1 MVDRWRV
8 FGLWVFF
15 VAAAVVSC
23 VLVLHRPAFDRLADL
38 QVYRGAVLW
47 ARAGRPLY
55 DYAASNGDPFTYP
68 PFAAVVFWPVSWL
81 PERVIEVA
89 WLCGVCAAVAGIA
102 VAVSRRWSGGQRRG
116 LFAAV
121 TACVLVLSV
130 PVQSDLR
137 FGQVS
142 VFVVLLALVDAA
154 ELVPPRWRGILVG
167 LAAAIKL
174 TPLLFVVYLLVVGR
188 RRDALRAVAAFVAA
202 AVVAAFVLPA
212 DSRRF
217 WTGTMFTTSRI
228 GDLASLGNQSL
239 DALLARAGLDQQ
251 DRPLLWA
258 ALVVAICGVALW
270 QARRLSVEGRT
281 GHAAVLVGCCA
292 TIAASP
298 VSWTHHEIWTVL
310 AGMLLVVSATVWQ
323 RAAGVFLVVAM
334 TLNLGNVMVELLP
347 TPGLQYLFNNAR
359 GLGVVLLCCLGFG
372 SAVRARHGVEQ
383 LTHRVM
389 LWRVG
394 GPVLVGLLVFAV
406 LPLPAS
412 SDPHLHMF
420 TLAET
425 REQFSQTTVT
435 CDGGPCDMSFGGR
448 LLLNYSAGANGDRQ
462 GRGWLGQ
469 QQGGQAS
476 HADRPG
482 STTTSR
488 THHGPGRRAARVQLQ
503 RGKPVRRP
511 VPHVR
516 HERTAAGESTPQPVE
531 IADLPVQ
538 DRTVTTKH
546 AQTATDPIR
555 TRVPASMTPDPVHDP
570 AERVSPGD

>member
-1 MVDRWRV
+1 VVDRWRV
-8 FGLWVFF
+8 RGLWVFF
-15 VAAAVVSC
+15 VAIAAVSSI
-23 VLVLHRPAFDRLADL
+23 LVLHRPAFDRLADL

-47 ARAGRPLY
+47 AQAGHPLY
-55 DYAASNGDPFTYP
+55 AYAGHNGDPFTYP
-68 PFAAVVFWPVSWL
+68 PFAAVVFWPINWL
-81 PERVIEVA
+81 PEPVIEVA

-102 VAVSRRWSGGQRRG
+102 VAVSRRWNGGQRRG
-116 LFAAV
+116 LFAAT
-121 TACVLVLSV
+121 TACVLVLSA

-142 VFVVLLALVDAA
+142 VFVVLLALLDAA
-154 ELVPPRWRGILVG
+154 ELVPPRWRGVLIG

-174 TPLLFVVYLLVVGR
+174 TPLLFVVYLLLVGR

-202 AVVAAFVLPA
+202 AVVAAVVLPA
-212 DSRRF
+212 DSLRF
-217 WTGTMFTTSRI
+217 WTETMLTTSRI

-251 DRPLLWA
+251 DRPLVWA
-258 ALVVAICGVALW
+258 ALVVAICGLALW
-270 QARRLSVEGRT
+270 QARRLTVEGRPA
-281 GHAAVLVGCCA
+281 HAAVLVGCA

-310 AGMLLVVSATVWQ
+310 AGMLLVVSTTAWQ

-334 TLNLGNVMVELLP
+334 TLNLGNVMFELLP

-372 SAVRARHGVEQ
+372 SAVRARQGSEQ
-383 LTHRVM
+383 ISHRM
-389 LWRVG
+389 TLWRVG

-425 REQFSQTTVT
+425 REEFSRTTVT

-448 LLLNYSAGANGDRQ
+448 LLLNYSDGANGDRQ
-462 GRGWLGQ
+462 VVDGWV
-469 QQGGQAS
+469 S
-476 HADRPG
+476 
-482 STTTSR
+482 SKV
-488 THHGPGRRAARVQLQ
+488 ARLAM
-503 RGKPVRRP
+503 
-511 VPHVR
+511 
-516 HERTAAGESTPQPVE
+516 RTAPGAPLHLVP
-531 IADLPVQ
+531 IMDL
-538 DRTVTTKH
+538 
-546 AQTATDPIR
+546 
-555 TRVPASMTPDPVHDP
+555 
-570 AERVSPGD
+570 GDGQHVFSFSGQNLYDGQFLMYDANGRLLENPPRNLWK